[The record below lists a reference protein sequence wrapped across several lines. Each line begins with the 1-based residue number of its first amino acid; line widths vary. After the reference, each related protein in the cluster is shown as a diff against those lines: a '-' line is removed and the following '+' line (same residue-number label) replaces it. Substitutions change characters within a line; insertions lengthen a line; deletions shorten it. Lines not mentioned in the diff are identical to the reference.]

1 MRLKEKVAI
10 ITGSTS
16 GIGKATAILFAREGA
31 KVVVTGRRSEVGE
44 TTVQE
49 IQMGKGEAIF
59 IKTDV
64 SETQQVKALV
74 KRTINTFRKID
85 ILLNNAG
92 IHPGS
97 ARKRR
102 RQEDNKKLDVFLC
115 VQLPN
120 FLFLTYLHARDR
132 QNLRFYPFRLL
143 IR

>member
-49 IQMGKGEAIF
+49 IQMGKGEPIF

-132 QNLRFYPFRLL
+132 FSYKHC
-143 IR
+143 

>member
-120 FLFLTYLHARDR
+120 FFS
-132 QNLRFYPFRLL
+132 
-143 IR
+143 